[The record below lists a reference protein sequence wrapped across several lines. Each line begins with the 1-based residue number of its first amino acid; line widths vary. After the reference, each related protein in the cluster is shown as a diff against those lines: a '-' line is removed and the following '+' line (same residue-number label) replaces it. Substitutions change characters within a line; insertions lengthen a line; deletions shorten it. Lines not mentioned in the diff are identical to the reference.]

1 MATLRPLA
9 VLPFIGSSRSAESN
23 IGLADSRQPF
33 RLSLVLALV
42 LAFAQVS
49 SALRQL

>member
-1 MATLRPLA
+1 MAALRLLA
-9 VLPFIGSSRSAESN
+9 VLSFIGSSRSAESN
-23 IGLADSRQPF
+23 TGLADSCQTF

-42 LAFAQVS
+42 LAFAQAS